1 MVKAWIWKRWR
12 RLWRGDSEGGAGGVG
27 RGSGE
32 CSGGVC
38 QGLDNMEA
46 RMGVCQGVD
55 MKARM
60 GVCQGLDMEARL
72 GVWMLAWCTGARD

>member
-1 MVKAWIWKRWR
+1 
-12 RLWRGDSEGGAGGVG
+12 
-27 RGSGE
+27 
-32 CSGGVC
+32 
-38 QGLDNMEA
+38 MEA

>member
-1 MVKAWIWKRWR
+1 
-12 RLWRGDSEGGAGGVG
+12 
-27 RGSGE
+27 
-32 CSGGVC
+32 
-38 QGLDNMEA
+38 MEA

-72 GVWMLAWCTGARD
+72 GVWMLAWCTDARD